1 MKLTEEIYLVGS
13 GHAGI
18 SLTDDFDCHV
28 YLINGGDELAL
39 VDAGAGMGVPEILH
53 NVEADGFHLSAIKKV
68 LITHTHAD
76 HSGGAARLR
85 ERLNAAFY
93 VSKIE
98 APFLRDGDEDAVG
111 LTRARQAGFYPPDYR
126 LEPCPVDVAL
136 NDGEPFLVGDLTMT
150 AILLPGHSAG
160 TMVYLMEGKQ
170 GRYLFSGD
178 SVLFGGMISLL
189 NCVGSSLEA
198 YRKHIGKLS
207 GLHVRGLM
215 PGHLNFCVN
224 NGQRQLDLAVE
235 AFKGLGVPT
244 NMIGRHGLIVSQ

>member
-1 MKLTEEIYLVGS
+1 MKLTEEIHLVGS
-13 GHAGI
+13 GSAGI

-39 VDAGAGMGVPEILH
+39 VDVGAGMGVSEILH
-53 NVEADGFHLSAIKKV
+53 NVEADGFRPSAIKKV

-76 HSGGAARLR
+76 HGGGAAKFR
-85 ERLNAAFY
+85 ERLDAAFY
-93 VSKIE
+93 VSEIE
-98 APFLRDGDEDAVG
+98 APFLREGDEDAVG
-111 LTRARQAGFYPPDYR
+111 LTKARQDGFYPPDYR

-136 NDGEPFLVGDLTMT
+136 NDGEAFHVGDLIIT
-150 AILLPGHSAG
+150 AILLPGHSTG
-160 TMVYLMEGKQ
+160 SMMYLMEGKQ
-170 GRYLFSGD
+170 GRTLFSGD
-178 SVLFGGMISLL
+178 TVLFGGMISLL
-189 NCVGSSLEA
+189 NCVGSSLED

-207 GLHVRGLM
+207 GLNVRGLM

-224 NGQRQLDLAVE
+224 NGQQQLDLAVE